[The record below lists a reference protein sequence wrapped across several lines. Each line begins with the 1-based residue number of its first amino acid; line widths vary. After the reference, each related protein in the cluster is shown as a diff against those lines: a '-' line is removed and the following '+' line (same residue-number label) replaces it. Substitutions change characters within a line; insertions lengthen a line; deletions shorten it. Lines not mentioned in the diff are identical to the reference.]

1 MNTELPGPQEPQK
14 LQELQELTTGGDLTT
29 MALPIVLI
37 GSQYIFPSKKTTKSI
52 LNDIKNGNYKRVGK
66 TYRRRYGG
74 KQEDEDEENE
84 ENEDQSGG
92 EGLLTDLAL
101 PTMLVAA
108 SHYVSKGKHPKK
120 TRGKSYRKRYSR
132 RRRQ

>member
-1 MNTELPGPQEPQK
+1 MNTELQGPQGPP
-14 LQELQELTTGGDLTT
+14 ELTTGGDLTT

-84 ENEDQSGG
+84 ENEENEDQSGG

>member
-74 KQEDEDEENE
+74 KQEDEDEDE

>member
-1 MNTELPGPQEPQK
+1 MNTELPGSQEPP
-14 LQELQELTTGGDLTT
+14 ELTTGGDLTT

-92 EGLLTDLAL
+92 EGILTDLAL